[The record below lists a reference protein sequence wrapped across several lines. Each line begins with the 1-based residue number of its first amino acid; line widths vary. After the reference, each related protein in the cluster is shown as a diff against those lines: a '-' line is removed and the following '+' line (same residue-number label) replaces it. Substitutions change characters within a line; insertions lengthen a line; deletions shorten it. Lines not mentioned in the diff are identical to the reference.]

1 MEKNN
6 KLLIWIVVIELA
18 LLVFLGYEAI
28 SHGNNQMLLSP
39 EITAWESRY
48 VPYSE
53 NGWMVNSEET
63 SSFSEGEEVDL
74 IYGPFITLPRGSYS
88 VSVDYET
95 EDVQGLE
102 VYSSTYNKSIIRH
115 EEELLKAD
123 ANTVTFHFT
132 CLRNLDDVEVRV
144 RYNGQGSLAIK
155 NIQIVQSSFVY
166 REIFVFVFLIF
177 AIADICLIVASR
189 CAEDIKNDTRELWID
204 VCRGIGMI
212 FVLIGHSEPPFKWL
226 IFGFH
231 LPLFFMIS
239 GYLYKDKDENET
251 GPYVAKLFRRY
262 IVPYFVLC
270 AINLVI
276 QSIRVAIEDTLTWS
290 MFRRYLVDIF
300 YSGEWLPNCLPLWFL
315 TALFISMILLHLI
328 HRFENP
334 FYRLV
339 LVFGC
344 LVIAAYAI
352 KDGAIRVPWNIY
364 SALIGVFF
372 AEAGYCIK
380 RYGIIKKIKNVK
392 WYDAIGVLSMLL
404 VCGGQAVW
412 MNHSISG
419 EIVSIHEP
427 RMMSVPLMVIGAI
440 LLSAFVM
447 IGTSLICDKI
457 SDCVLA
463 PLVSLGRH
471 TIIYFGFEFCVNSI
485 IEKVTPHLLNSYSSW
500 YLNFMCKFVVLA
512 VLSLA
517 WNRLKDNRM

>member
-1 MEKNN
+1 
-6 KLLIWIVVIELA
+6 
-18 LLVFLGYEAI
+18 
-28 SHGNNQMLLSP
+28 
-39 EITAWESRY
+39 
-48 VPYSE
+48 
-53 NGWMVNSEET
+53 
-63 SSFSEGEEVDL
+63 
-74 IYGPFITLPRGSYS
+74 
-88 VSVDYET
+88 
-95 EDVQGLE
+95 
-102 VYSSTYNKSIIRH
+102 
-115 EEELLKAD
+115 
-123 ANTVTFHFT
+123 
-132 CLRNLDDVEVRV
+132 
-144 RYNGQGSLAIK
+144 
-155 NIQIVQSSFVY
+155 
-166 REIFVFVFLIF
+166 
-177 AIADICLIVASR
+177 
-189 CAEDIKNDTRELWID
+189 
-204 VCRGIGMI
+204 
-212 FVLIGHSEPPFKWL
+212 
-226 IFGFH
+226 
-231 LPLFFMIS
+231 MIS

-300 YSGEWLPNCLPLWFL
+300 CSGEWLPNCLPLWFL

-344 LVIAAYAI
+344 LAIAAYAI

-485 IEKVTPHLLNSYSSW
+485 IEKVTPHFLNLYGSW
-500 YLNFMCKFVVLA
+500 YLNFMCKLVVLA